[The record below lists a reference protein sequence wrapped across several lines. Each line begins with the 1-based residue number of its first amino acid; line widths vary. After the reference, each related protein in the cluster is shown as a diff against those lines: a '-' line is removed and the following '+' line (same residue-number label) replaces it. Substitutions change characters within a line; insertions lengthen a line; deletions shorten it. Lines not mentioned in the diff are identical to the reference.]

1 MCVRAFRDVSF
12 DSENLGAGPP
22 HRIIEESAVVGTS
35 ISVVANR
42 GWFGP
47 VMT

>member
-1 MCVRAFRDVSF
+1 VCVRAFQDVSF

-22 HRIIEESAVVGTS
+22 HTMIEESTIVGAS

-42 GWFGP
+42 G
-47 VMT
+47 